1 MKNKNYF
8 KRNIILIFLVIIVFI
23 SVLFIISK
31 YEYQRYNVNFN
42 YKISAILDKVIDNN
56 ESISKEEL
64 VKILQSE
71 DVNKF
76 NLKEYGYDIDK
87 DIYISTNEK
96 LNIYISI
103 IKISLLIICFSIILY
118 LYIEEHKKRDKEI
131 DKITKLIE
139 EINHKNYELNI
150 EELSEDKLSILK
162 EEIYKT
168 TIMLKE
174 NAENSIKDKINL
186 KTYIEDI
193 SHQLKTPLT
202 SINILIDNII
212 DNPNM
217 EKDVE
222 EKFLRRIK
230 REASNITFLVQS
242 LLKLSQFETNT
253 IEFIRNDID
262 INIILDNVIKNV
274 SSLSDLKNITIKV
287 DNKCQNKIYCDSKW
301 QVEAL
306 TNILKNALE
315 YSNNNSTV
323 YIKCEENLLYSEI
336 MIKDYGKG
344 MGDMDR
350 KNIFKRFYKGKNASK
365 DSVGIG
371 LSLAKSIIEKDNGK
385 IIINS
390 KDGMGT
396 EFIIRY
402 FYK

>member
-1 MKNKNYF
+1 MKSKNF
-8 KRNIILIFLVIIVFI
+8 FRRNIILIFLVIVVFI
-23 SVLFIISK
+23 SALLILNK
-31 YEYQRYNVNFN
+31 YEYQKYNVNFN
-42 YKISAILDKVIDNN
+42 YKISAIIDKVIDNN
-56 ESISKEEL
+56 KDITKEEL

-71 DVNKF
+71 EVNKF
-76 NLKEYGYDIDK
+76 NLKEYGYDINK
-87 DIYISTNEK
+87 DVYISTNEK
-96 LNIYISI
+96 LNMYFSI
-103 IKISLLIICFSIILY
+103 IKISLLIICFTIILC

-139 EINHKNYELNI
+139 EINHKKYELNI

-174 NAENSIKDKINL
+174 NAENSLKDKINL

-212 DNPNM
+212 DNPDM
-217 EKDVE
+217 DKELE

-253 IEFIRNDID
+253 IEFMRKNID
-262 INIILDNVIKNV
+262 ISIILNNIIKNV
-274 SSLSDLKNITIKV
+274 SSLSDLKNIMIKV
-287 DNKCQNKIYCDSKW
+287 DNKSQNKIYCDSKW
-301 QVEAL
+301 QIEAL

-315 YSNNNSTV
+315 YSYNNGIID
-323 YIKCEENLLYSEI
+323 IKCQDNLLYSEI
-336 MIKDYGKG
+336 IIKDYGKG
-344 MGDMDR
+344 MSDVDR

-365 DSVGIG
+365 NSIGIG
-371 LSLAKSIIEKDNGK
+371 LSLSKFIVEKDNGK

-390 KDGMGT
+390 KEGMGT

>member
-71 DVNKF
+71 DANKF

-212 DNPNM
+212 DNPDM

-253 IEFIRNDID
+253 IEFIRNGID

-315 YSNNNSTV
+315 YSNNNSAV

-371 LSLAKSIIEKDNGK
+371 VSLAKSIIEKDNGK

-390 KDGMGT
+390 KDGIGT

>member
-1 MKNKNYF
+1 MKSKNYF
-8 KRNIILIFLVIIVFI
+8 KRNIILIFLVIVIFI
-23 SVLFIISK
+23 SALFILNK
-31 YEYQRYNVNFN
+31 YEYQKYNVNFN

-56 ESISKEEL
+56 KDITKEEL

-71 DVNKF
+71 EVNKF

-87 DIYISTNEK
+87 DIYISANEK
-96 LNIYISI
+96 LNTYYSL

-212 DNPNM
+212 DNPDM

-230 REASNITFLVQS
+230 REVSNITFLVQS

-253 IEFIRNDID
+253 IEFIRNDVD

-323 YIKCEENLLYSEI
+323 YIKTEDNQLYSEI

-344 MGDMDR
+344 MGDIDR

-371 LSLAKSIIEKDNGK
+371 VSLAKSIIEKDNGK

>member
-1 MKNKNYF
+1 MKSKNYF
-8 KRNIILIFLVIIVFI
+8 KRNIILIFLVIVIFI
-23 SVLFIISK
+23 SALFILNK

-42 YKISAILDKVIDNN
+42 YKISAIIDKVIDNN
-56 ESISKEEL
+56 KDITKEEL
-64 VKILQSE
+64 VKILQSKE
-71 DVNKF
+71 ENEF
-76 NLKEYGYDIDK
+76 NLKEYGYDIEK
-87 DIYISTNEK
+87 DIYISANEK
-96 LNIYISI
+96 LNIHYSL

-118 LYIEEHKKRDKEI
+118 LYIEEHKKTIKEI
-131 DKITKLIE
+131 EKITKLIE

-174 NAENSIKDKINL
+174 NAENSLKDKINL

-212 DNPNM
+212 DNPDM
-217 EKDVE
+217 DKELE

-253 IEFIRNDID
+253 IEFMRKDID
-262 INIILDNVIKNV
+262 INIILNNVIKNV
-274 SSLSDLKNITIKV
+274 SSLSDLKNIVIKV
-287 DNKCQNKIYCDSKW
+287 DNKCQNKIYCDGKW

-315 YSNNNSTV
+315 YSDNDSTV
-323 YIKCEENLLYSEI
+323 YIKCEDNLLYSEI
-336 MIKDYGKG
+336 IIKDYGKG
-344 MGDMDR
+344 MSDVDR

-365 DSVGIG
+365 NSIGIG
-371 LSLAKSIIEKDNGK
+371 LSLSKFIVEKDNGK

-390 KDGMGT
+390 KEGLGT

>member
-1 MKNKNYF
+1 MKSKNYF
-8 KRNIILIFLVIIVFI
+8 KRNIILIFLVIVIFI
-23 SVLFIISK
+23 SALFILNK
-31 YEYQRYNVNFN
+31 YEYQKYNVNFN
-42 YKISAILDKVIDNN
+42 YKISAIIDKVIDNN
-56 ESISKEEL
+56 KDVTKEEL

-87 DIYISTNEK
+87 DIYISANEK
-96 LNIYISI
+96 LNTYYSL

-118 LYIEEHKKRDKEI
+118 LYIEEHRKRNKEI

-174 NAENSIKDKINL
+174 NAENSLKDKINL

-212 DNPNM
+212 DNPEM
-217 EKDVE
+217 DKELE

-253 IEFIRNDID
+253 IEFMRKDID
-262 INIILDNVIKNV
+262 ISIILNNVIKNV
-274 SSLSDLKNITIKV
+274 SSLSDLKNIMIKV
-287 DNKCQNKIYCDSKW
+287 DNQCQNKIYCDGKW
-301 QVEAL
+301 QIEAL
-306 TNILKNALE
+306 TNVLKNALE
-315 YSNNNSTV
+315 YSDNDSVV
-323 YIKCEENLLYSEI
+323 YIKCEDNLLYSEI
-336 MIKDYGKG
+336 IIKDYGKG
-344 MGDMDR
+344 MSDVDR

-365 DSVGIG
+365 NSIGIG
-371 LSLAKSIIEKDNGK
+371 LSLSKFIVEKDNGK

-390 KDGMGT
+390 KEGMGT